1 MQIIE
6 SNQLKSFLVF
16 LFQPQL
22 ASLKQLKR
30 KKNKRLLI
38 LNWINCNLTCHSCF
52 VNFNLKTIKWN
63 YESQFN
69 VCKYQQEHQFRF
81 RKTTIMRKWSHLFQ
95 LDIFFFFK
103 YLFFY
108 LNFVILICLKL
119 NPLMYTSH
127 ITFDRNLITQ
137 FVNSD

>member
-38 LNWINCNLTCHSCF
+38 LNWINYNLTCHSCF

-69 VCKYQQEHQFRF
+69 VCKYQQENQFRF

-108 LNFVILICLKL
+108 LNFVILICLIL

-127 ITFDRNLITQ
+127 ITFDRNLITH